1 MFIKLVANPSASNS
15 ATAWKEWTET
25 IGNILDGTWTS
36 TSSLST
42 TYFNQGAC
50 QIIGSKPTTNDGT
63 DSFTSI
69 NTGTNTS
76 NSSDNYIQFKF
87 NHAERS
93 ASYSYSS
100 DHKLWVT
107 ATGTYGLRF
116 RAGNGTGG
124 NLQPYNSTSY
134 YSVTTDANRKY
145 HPNWPQETTLI
156 WANKHSFVIQIYNGN
171 YMTTLGTF
179 GYDASAANEYQY
191 DTIGSNA
198 HGPFVSMG
206 SHMRTSIWNTPNGD
220 STTYEEFWVGAS
232 TYLNPAQSVQAFTN
246 RSGSWHR
253 GVNFNDN
260 QFYMALNPLP
270 VRNVYPLRTSTGHI
284 HQLIPVYAD
293 PHFNHDTAS
302 YPFNGR
308 MKTLY
313 RTTDDIAAPGSLITH
328 DGTQYAVWNVYKTGS
343 SWGSANNIQ
352 NMCYLIPTTV
362 GGN

>member
-63 DSFTSI
+63 DSFTNI
-69 NTGTNTS
+69 VTAANTS
-76 NSSDNYIQFKF
+76 NGSDNYIQFKF

-100 DHKLWVT
+100 NHKLYVT
-107 ATGTYGLRF
+107 TGTYGLRF
-116 RAGNGTGG
+116 RAGHGTGG

-134 YSVTTDANRKY
+134 YSVDTTANRKY
-145 HPNWPQETTLI
+145 FPNWPQETTLI
-156 WANKHSFVIQIYNGN
+156 WANKHSFVIQIYNGS

-191 DTIGSNA
+191 DTIGSGK

-206 SHMRTSIWNTPNGD
+206 SHMRTSIWNTPNVD
-220 STTYEEFWVGAS
+220 STTYEMFWVGAS
-232 TYLNPAQSVQAFTN
+232 TYLNPSQSEQASTN
-246 RSGSWHR
+246 ISGSYHR
-253 GVNFNDN
+253 GVNFTDN
-260 QFYMALNPLP
+260 QFYMSLNPVP